1 MCWCDFCCS
10 CPHQTY
16 LQIFH
21 NKGISRRL
29 LNIHSLPATL
39 SPGKRWKEMSLLEE
53 YRNSQG
59 HSGTQQQNSAKQPL
73 PMPAKPR
80 SRWGFRWPWIESI
93 SNDTLKVNSR
103 GTSECGLHFQ
113 GERRTHDVNTA
124 TIFPYSFQETS
135 FSIILRVAYEWIL
148 RLLGVDCWNWQV
160 QLPKPWGSYWGA
172 PCSYWLSGASI
183 DFCRFE
189 CVGLKQLLELLLRN
203 WLWYSKLIWLRS
215 HIKLFI

>member
-1 MCWCDFCCS
+1 MCRCDFCCS

-39 SPGKRWKEMSLLEE
+39 SAGKRWKEMSLLDE

-93 SNDTLKVNSR
+93 RHLAHATFYVLGHRHSSVDITDVRCRGYNAATHIDNDVHGSMRVGVN
-103 GTSECGLHFQ
+103 
-113 GERRTHDVNTA
+113 RRYHN
-124 TIFPYSFQETS
+124 SFC
-135 FSIILRVAYEWIL
+135 FVSIEH
-148 RLLGVDCWNWQV
+148 QV
-160 QLPKPWGSYWGA
+160 V
-172 PCSYWLSGASI
+172 
-183 DFCRFE
+183 E
-189 CVGLKQLLELLLRN
+189 
-203 WLWYSKLIWLRS
+203 
-215 HIKLFI
+215 

>member
-1 MCWCDFCCS
+1 MTCRCDFCC

-39 SPGKRWKEMSLLEE
+39 SSGKRWKEMSLLDE

-93 SNDTLKVNSR
+93 GFGNCPTVTWSFIVKHKAR
-103 GTSECGLHFQ
+103 A
-113 GERRTHDVNTA
+113 NTQHA
-124 TIFPYSFQETS
+124 TVPAAVVELNY
-135 FSIILRVAYEWIL
+135 
-148 RLLGVDCWNWQV
+148 
-160 QLPKPWGSYWGA
+160 
-172 PCSYWLSGASI
+172 YWLAATVCALRQRRLAELFLLWFIKWTVKLVLKWIWSLSRQYVDGVRVL
-183 DFCRFE
+183 RF
-189 CVGLKQLLELLLRN
+189 
-203 WLWYSKLIWLRS
+203 
-215 HIKLFI
+215 

>member
-1 MCWCDFCCS
+1 MTCRCDFCC

-39 SPGKRWKEMSLLEE
+39 SWGKRWKEMSLLDE

-93 SNDTLKVNSR
+93 VASTCRRSVVFDCYVTWRWMATWVSVMTKMMPLYNFTITFHGRRAWKTSQSARASR
-103 GTSECGLHFQ
+103 GSRFWLVE
-113 GERRTHDVNTA
+113 
-124 TIFPYSFQETS
+124 
-135 FSIILRVAYEWIL
+135 SIIFGDHVSL
-148 RLLGVDCWNWQV
+148 RLHW
-160 QLPKPWGSYWGA
+160 
-172 PCSYWLSGASI
+172 
-183 DFCRFE
+183 
-189 CVGLKQLLELLLRN
+189 
-203 WLWYSKLIWLRS
+203 
-215 HIKLFI
+215 

>member
-1 MCWCDFCCS
+1 MIAAALQPQLTVLSHKPWKGWLALSRFWSEIDWQFSDPRIVTVDSSSFFLVMCRCDFCC

-39 SPGKRWKEMSLLEE
+39 SPGKRWKEMSLLDE

-73 PMPAKPR
+73 PMSAKPR

-93 SNDTLKVNSR
+93 IKWRKVFKI
-103 GTSECGLHFQ
+103 GLQ
-113 GERRTHDVNTA
+113 SV
-124 TIFPYSFQETS
+124 
-135 FSIILRVAYEWIL
+135 
-148 RLLGVDCWNWQV
+148 V
-160 QLPKPWGSYWGA
+160 Q
-172 PCSYWLSGASI
+172 
-183 DFCRFE
+183 
-189 CVGLKQLLELLLRN
+189 
-203 WLWYSKLIWLRS
+203 
-215 HIKLFI
+215 